1 MSKLRVLLKGGYAF
15 GVEADQYVPQKRSG
29 NYGSDIALMSFT
41 KRGDEVCAVLLS
53 ELAAIVSEEQLCRE
67 PAQMSSG
74 SMMMAPMPSRRR
86 SPSRAR
92 PPVRTNGNGRGK
104 QLVRSRR

>member
-41 KRGDEVCAVLLS
+41 KRGEEVCAVLLS

-67 PAQMSSG
+67 PAQMSG
-74 SMMMAPMPSRRR
+74 GVTITPVPAPGRSRSRPRAMPS
-86 SPSRAR
+86 
-92 PPVRTNGNGRGK
+92 NGNGK
-104 QLVRSRR
+104 AKHLVRSRR